1 MIGLQAEMEQRIAAR
16 HTLERVSMM
25 QKRDVGYLIKN
36 ISDKLKVK
44 ADAELKQY
52 NLTLTQSRVFAYLGR
67 RGGQSTQKEIEVF
80 LEVSHPTVVGIVSR
94 MEQNGYVTSWPSED
108 GRNKNVKLTSQAEAI
123 GTEMEQRI
131 LAKEQA
137 LLAPLSLED
146 QERLREMLLAIWKN
160 LDGIEAER

>member
-1 MIGLQAEMEQRIAAR
+1 
-16 HTLERVSMM
+16 MM